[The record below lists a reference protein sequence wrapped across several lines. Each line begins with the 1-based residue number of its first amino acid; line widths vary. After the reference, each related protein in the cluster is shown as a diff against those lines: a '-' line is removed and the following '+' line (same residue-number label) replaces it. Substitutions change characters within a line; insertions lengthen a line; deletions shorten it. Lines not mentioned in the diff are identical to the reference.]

1 MELTTK
7 QKLYLKSKAHDIK
20 PVVMIGQKGITDSV
34 IEEIKS
40 SIDHHEL
47 IKVKIAGQEKEV
59 REAVAAELAEKADMT
74 IVQIMGNTVTFFK
87 QKKQESSFS
96 LPKAKNQE
104 LQYRKRQTL
113 TASVRCSGK
122 APVF

>member
-74 IVQIMGNTVTFFK
+74 IVQIMGSNVTFFK
-87 QKKQESSFS
+87 QKKKESSFS
-96 LPKAKNQE
+96 LPKA
-104 LQYRKRQTL
+104 
-113 TASVRCSGK
+113 
-122 APVF
+122 